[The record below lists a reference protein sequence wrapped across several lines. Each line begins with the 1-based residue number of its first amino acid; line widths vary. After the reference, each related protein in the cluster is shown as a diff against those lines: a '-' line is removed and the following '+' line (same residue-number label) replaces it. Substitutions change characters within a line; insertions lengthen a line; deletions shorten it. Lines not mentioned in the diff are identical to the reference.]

1 MGIPVIGCHCS
12 VCQSD
17 SPCNK
22 RMRPSGLITIDNK
35 KFLIDCGPD
44 FRMQALE
51 HHIDRLDG
59 LILTHA
65 HHDHTAGIDE
75 LRALYLRQKIPLPC
89 LLSRD
94 TAEEIRNRYY
104 YIFKNP
110 EKEQLLPRI
119 DLQLLDGPRGL
130 VKFQGI
136 NIRFLSYEQAG
147 MQVNGFRFGDFAY
160 ISDIRHYP
168 DTIFDD
174 LKGIKTLVISALRF
188 ERTPFHLGIDDA
200 VEIAK
205 RIGSE
210 HTWLTHI
217 SHELDHEATNAY
229 LPANVRMSY
238 DGLELTFDTN

>member
-1 MGIPVIGCHCS
+1 
-12 VCQSD
+12 
-17 SPCNK
+17 
-22 RMRPSGLITIDNK
+22 
-35 KFLIDCGPD
+35 
-44 FRMQALE
+44 
-51 HHIDRLDG
+51 
-59 LILTHA
+59 
-65 HHDHTAGIDE
+65 
-75 LRALYLRQKIPLPC
+75 
-89 LLSRD
+89 
-94 TAEEIRNRYY
+94 
-104 YIFKNP
+104 
-110 EKEQLLPRI
+110 LLPRI